1 VGNPTAVN
9 NLRKWAQAWQAGSSP
24 KQRALILAGDPGI
37 GKTTAAHA
45 LAHDFHWSVI
55 ELNASDARNAAAIEK
70 VALRGALYD
79 SFGADGSFQQASK
92 GARKLIILDEADSLV
107 ERVQGG
113 RKLDKDLSD
122 RGGKPAIVRTLR
134 QTGQPIILIVNDLYS
149 LTKGSGGPLR
159 TLAQTVRFQKLR
171 QPTVKAILQKVCQA
185 EGVETEPAAL
195 DELAANAGG
204 DLRAALNDLQ
214 GLAEAGPVTLD
225 RVRWLGSRDKQKE
238 MFELLAVIFRSMDY
252 PTPRRT
258 AMDVDENPESITLW
272 VDDNLPIAYDD
283 PYDLQRG
290 YEALSRA
297 ALCLGRVRRRQYY
310 GLWSYASEL
319 STSGVALAK
328 KRPPTH
334 RPRYQFPSWLR
345 RMSSS
350 RGRRA
355 VRNNALSAMARHCHT
370 SRTTALTEMRPLFNT
385 LLSLPLVT
393 PRQTGDDVEEGDDM
407 EPEAPAVEPSFQPGP
422 RIVADLKLEA
432 PELAY
437 LLGTKPEDPHVK
449 ALLEAARPL
458 GWGPVEK
465 LRGQAAKEALQ
476 GALSLPAKPKGKTK
490 GKKGKAGKADSTS
503 GKAKGKTK
511 GKGQSK
517 GTGKSK
523 GQAETQDDKDSRD
536 DDSGSDASDPD
547 GEATPDEEAEQD
559 RAPDPSQKTLFEF

>member
-1 VGNPTAVN
+1 MGNPTAVN
-9 NLRKWAQAWQAGSSP
+9 TLRGWAQAWQSGKP
-24 KQRALILAGDPGI
+24 PRQRALILAGDPGI

-45 LAHDFHWSVI
+45 LAHDFKWSVI

-70 VALRGALYD
+70 VALRGALYE
-79 SFGADGSFQQASK
+79 SFGPDGSFRQAAQ
-92 GARKLIILDEADSLV
+92 GALKLIILDEADNLV
-107 ERVQGG
+107 ERVEGG

-171 QPTVKAILQKVCQA
+171 APTVRAILKKVCQA
-185 EGVETEPAAL
+185 EEVEVSAEAL
-195 DELAANAGG
+195 EELAANAGG

-214 GLAEAGPVTLD
+214 GLAEAGPITLE
-225 RVRWLGSRDKQKE
+225 RARWLGSRDKQKE

-258 AMDVDENPESITLW
+258 AMEVDENPEAIALW
-272 VDDNLPIAYDD
+272 VDDNLPLAYED

-297 ALCLGRVRRRQYY
+297 DLCLGRVRRRQYY

-345 RMSSS
+345 RMASS
-350 RGRRA
+350 RGHRA
-355 VRNNALSAMARHCHT
+355 VRTTALSAMARHCHI
-370 SRTTALTEMRPLFNT
+370 SHSTALTEMRPLFAS
-385 LLSLPLVT
+385 LLSLPLAT
-393 PRQTGDDVEEGDDM
+393 PGGVDGGVDGGSETQIGAQVED
-407 EPEAPAVEPSFQPGP
+407 PPAEKPFQPGP
-422 RIVADLKLEA
+422 QIVADLKLEA

-437 LLGTKPEDPHVK
+437 LLGTKPDSAQVK

-458 GWGPVEK
+458 GWGPVER
-465 LRGQAAKEALQ
+465 LSGQAAKDALQ
-476 GALSLPAKPKGKTK
+476 GALTAPPV
-490 GKKGKAGKADSTS
+490 KKKV
-503 GKAKGKTK
+503 KAKGKTK
-511 GKGQSK
+511 A
-517 GTGKSK
+517 KSK
-523 GQAETQDDKDSRD
+523 AKSKARPKGKQGDGEDASADSGPSDDDKGDTVGDRDKTED
-536 DDSGSDASDPD
+536 DDRADEGSSSPD
-547 GEATPDEEAEQD
+547 
-559 RAPDPSQKTLFEF
+559 RSQKTLFEF